1 MTYDEL
7 VVGIQSY
14 TENNFPVVYLAD
26 GTIESSTTQINR
38 FIQQAEQ
45 RIYNS
50 VQFPALRK
58 NVTGTAT
65 VNNKYLSCPDDFLA
79 PYSVAVVS
87 NVTGGDI
94 NTGTYEYLLNKDV
107 NFIRQ
112 AYPSP
117 NDTGTPRYYA
127 LFGPTVSGSAIS
139 NELSFI
145 LGPTP
150 DSSYKV
156 ELHYYYYPASIIRA
170 QLSSLGTVTGGSG
183 YISGTYFGVPLTG
196 GTGTGA
202 VATVVISG
210 GSVTTVTITNPGS
223 QYIVGN
229 TLSADALNLGGAG
242 SGFSV
247 PVTAVINAAGT
258 SWLGDNFDSV
268 LLYGCLVEAYTFM
281 KGETDLIQLY
291 NQKYAEA
298 LALAKRLGDGM
309 ERGDAYRDGQVK
321 IPVT

>member
-1 MTYDEL
+1 M
-7 VVGIQSY
+7 
-14 TENNFPVVYLAD
+14 
-26 GTIESSTTQINR
+26 SSTSQINR
-38 FIQQAEQ
+38 FIEQAEQ
-45 RIYNS
+45 RIFNS
-50 VQFPALRK
+50 VQFPSLRK

-65 VNNKYLSCPDDFLA
+65 VNNKYVSCPDDFLST
-79 PYSVAVVS
+79 YSMAVVS
-87 NVTGGDI
+87 GVVGGDI

-127 LFGPTVSGSAIS
+127 LFGPTVSGAGIS

-150 DSSYKV
+150 DAAYKV

-170 QLSSLGTVTGGSG
+170 QISSLGTIVGGSG
-183 YISGTYFGVPLTG
+183 YINGTYFGVPLTG

-202 VATVVISG
+202 VATVVVSG
-210 GSVTTVTITNPGS
+210 GAVTSVTISNPGC

-229 TLSADALNLGGAG
+229 SLSVDPLDVGGAG
-242 SGFSV
+242 AGFSI
-247 PVTAVINAAGT
+247 PVTAVVNASGT

-281 KGETDLIQLY
+281 KGEQDLITLY
-291 NQKYAEA
+291 DTKYKES
-298 LALAKRLGDGM
+298 LALAKRLGDGL
-309 ERGDAYRDGQVK
+309 ERGDAYRDGQTK
-321 IPVT
+321 IRVTT